1 MAEPRAPAS
10 RTLLVYSPSDTE
22 RLFKIVNELPI
33 PIKFLK
39 TSLDDLTCEFYR
51 YIRGRPGRCVTH
63 GRRSLAYKEQRII
76 YLALP
81 WYLQPEGPKRA
92 LTTWLPS
99 NTRDLVIF
107 KSQPLIE
114 NSTMFPIPAC
124 QAVIITSANIDA
136 PEDRFLRCES
146 RRQLNVSLIFTEPK
160 PEGRYPVG
168 KNLRIIASE
177 KSRTTAHRSHEPQVF
192 ALTDAY
198 RALNNTVDVTIE
210 GTWSD
215 VRSKR
220 VDLHLSPVG
229 SAFLLVDGLYTGAQY
244 SPVQLCFFTSHR
256 KVTALTFMDSWI
268 SLFWLAAILVAAVS
282 VVTLY
287 TKLRSR
293 ILFGNG
299 RLHPRLRIMMFFAAT
314 FLGKGHSFSPADTS
328 AFRNV
333 ATSAWVLGMMVLGN
347 YLQSSITSIRTTPA
361 TVKNIKSFAELFRL
375 IQHGAVCP
383 CLNEEWRLFFYPSYD
398 PVSFLRVMKL
408 IEFSLTCD
416 KASLHEADTVA
427 CYQRTRLGTH
437 VALSVCTDNEMKI
450 ASLWDLLPGERYH
463 TMVQAPVIHI
473 LNPLRHHHRRLL
485 MATAE
490 AGLAGRHQRHV
501 VASTMGSN
509 DNAAPLLL
517 YLLRDM
523 FAEFNGGKG
532 TPLRKIIAK
541 TENAFRLV
549 RKIANRHRGIK
560 EDDIL
565 RLIEA
570 FVLFD
575 FMYIFLSRAG

>member
-1 MAEPRAPAS
+1 
-10 RTLLVYSPSDTE
+10 
-22 RLFKIVNELPI
+22 
-33 PIKFLK
+33 
-39 TSLDDLTCEFYR
+39 
-51 YIRGRPGRCVTH
+51 
-63 GRRSLAYKEQRII
+63 
-76 YLALP
+76 
-81 WYLQPEGPKRA
+81 
-92 LTTWLPS
+92 
-99 NTRDLVIF
+99 
-107 KSQPLIE
+107 
-114 NSTMFPIPAC
+114 
-124 QAVIITSANIDA
+124 
-136 PEDRFLRCES
+136 
-146 RRQLNVSLIFTEPK
+146 
-160 PEGRYPVG
+160 
-168 KNLRIIASE
+168 
-177 KSRTTAHRSHEPQVF
+177 
-192 ALTDAY
+192 
-198 RALNNTVDVTIE
+198 
-210 GTWSD
+210 
-215 VRSKR
+215 
-220 VDLHLSPVG
+220 
-229 SAFLLVDGLYTGAQY
+229 
-244 SPVQLCFFTSHR
+244 
-256 KVTALTFMDSWI
+256 
-268 SLFWLAAILVAAVS
+268 
-282 VVTLY
+282 
-287 TKLRSR
+287 
-293 ILFGNG
+293 
-299 RLHPRLRIMMFFAAT
+299 MMFFAAT

-347 YLQSSITSIRTTPA
+347 YLQSSITAIRTTPA

-450 ASLWDLLPGERYH
+450 AALWDLLPGERYH

-517 YLLRDM
+517 YLASRPKMPRVRTQLRDM
-523 FAEFNGGKG
+523 FAEFNGEKA
-532 TPLRKIIAK
+532 TALRKIIPK
-541 TENAFRLV
+541 TDYAFRLV

-570 FVLFD
+570 FVLCD
-575 FMYIFLSRAG
+575 FTYIFLSRDG